1 MGNLV
6 SKQLPGVSFRQWL
19 QDRAF
24 NGSSAEVRRNAQ
36 RLLNTTGDDGRVD
49 ERYKRETYWSTGN
62 DGSVTAPYAPGDQQG
77 KEGVYGYDYNGL
89 QTLANQYADIF
100 QNSQNIQYGGRG
112 NDNASA
118 SASSA
123 STRSAGGYYGGG
135 SNTAAAAAAAKE
147 AQEKRFYESLLNALP
162 GQKKVDSTR
171 IDEKYDT
178 SINDLSRQRKS
189 GMGNL
194 EREQNKLDRQ
204 RSKSYGQ
211 IQDDT
216 QKILQGA
223 NTTLGMYG
231 AGNSS
236 ATQMAAFGAADAA
249 NKQSGDITD
258 QYNEQTGDIMVA
270 RKDLEDEF
278 EQKKAKTDDWKK
290 DQYHELDK
298 EYRNLENNYRGRIG
312 GQANLDAVVDTFKN
326 MRAPEVK
333 LKDLSKYKTDGLD
346 KVDLTGQV
354 QAPTLEP
361 HQAQKFFTSTTT
373 ANKKKK
379 EDDERDK
386 ADLLGL

>member
-1 MGNLV
+1 MANLV
-6 SKQLPGVSFRQWL
+6 SKHLPGVSFRQWA
-19 QDRAF
+19 QDRLAH
-24 NGSSAEVRRNAQ
+24 GSSAEVRRNMQ
-36 RLLNTTGDDGRVD
+36 RILDTTGDDGRVD

-89 QTLANQYADIF
+89 QALADYYADIF
-100 QNSQNIQYGGRG
+100 QNAPNIQYSGHIT
-112 NDNASA
+112 NNNTNSA
-118 SASSA
+118 PAPS
-123 STRSAGGYYGGG
+123 RSAGGYYSGGYDAER
-135 SNTAAAAAAAKE
+135 AARE

-162 GQKKVDSTR
+162 GQKKLDSER
-171 IDEKYDT
+171 IDAKYET
-178 SINDLSRQRKS
+178 SINDLSSQRKS
-189 GMGNL
+189 GMSNL
-194 EREQNKLDRQ
+194 DREQQKLDRQ

-236 ATQMAAFGAADAA
+236 ATQMAAFGASDAA
-249 NKQSGDITD
+249 NKQSSDITE
-258 QYNEQTGDIMVA
+258 QFNEQTGDISLA
-270 RKDLEDEF
+270 RKELEDEF

-290 DQYHELDK
+290 DQHHELDK

-312 GQANLDAVVDTFKN
+312 GQANLDAVVNTFKN
-326 MRAPEVK
+326 MKAPEVK
-333 LKDLSKYKTDGLD
+333 LKDLSDYKTDGLD
-346 KVDLTGQV
+346 QVDLTGQV

-361 HQAQKFFTSTTT
+361 NQAQKFFTATTS

-379 EDDERDK
+379 EEDERDK
-386 ADLLGL
+386 TDLLGL

>member
-1 MGNLV
+1 MGNIT
-6 SKQLPGVSFRQWL
+6 SKSLPGVTYRQWL

-24 NGSSAEVRRNAQ
+24 NGTSAEVRNQATA
-36 RLLNTTGDDGRVD
+36 LLQVVGDDGRID
-49 ERYKRETYWSTGN
+49 ARFIGNPFNAQTGGTGYNQESGQYYKYGPQGMNRIN
-62 DGSVTAPYAPGDQQG
+62 DQMIGA
-77 KEGVYGYDYNGL
+77 
-89 QTLANQYADIF
+89 F
-100 QNSQNIQYGGRG
+100 QSDNAIYGGDKPG
-112 NDNASA
+112 GGANS
-118 SASSA
+118 SSA
-123 STRSAGGYYGGG
+123 PTRSAGGYYSGGY
-135 SNTAAAAAAAKE
+135 NAAAAAAAAKE
-147 AQEKRFYESLLNALP
+147 AQEKRFYERLLNALP
-162 GQKKVDSTR
+162 GQKKLDSNR

-178 SINDLSRQRKS
+178 SINDLSSQRKS

-194 EREQNKLDRQ
+194 DREQSKLDRQ

-258 QYNEQTGDIMVA
+258 QYNEQTGDIMIA

-312 GQANLDAVVDTFKN
+312 GQANLDAVVNTFKN

-333 LKDLSKYKTDGLD
+333 LKDLSNYKTDGLD
-346 KVDLTGQV
+346 QVDLTNQV

-379 EDDERDK
+379 EDDDQDK
-386 ADLLGL
+386 TSRLGL

>member
-1 MGNLV
+1 MANIT
-6 SKQLPGVSFRQWL
+6 SKSLPGVTYRQWL

-24 NGSSAEVRRNAQ
+24 NGSSAEIRNQANA
-36 RLLNTTGDDGRVD
+36 LLQVVGDDGRID
-49 ERYKRETYWSTGN
+49 ARFIGNPFNAQTGGTGYNQESGQYYKYGPQGMNRIN
-62 DGSVTAPYAPGDQQG
+62 DQMMGA
-77 KEGVYGYDYNGL
+77 
-89 QTLANQYADIF
+89 F
-100 QNSQNIQYGGRG
+100 QSENVKYGGVA
-112 NDNASA
+112 NSKPTP
-118 SASSA
+118 
-123 STRSAGGYYGGG
+123 TRSAGGYYGGG
-135 SNTAAAAAAAKE
+135 YNAAAAAKE
-147 AQEKRFYESLLNALP
+147 AQEKRFYERLLNALP
-162 GQKKVDSTR
+162 GQKKLDSNR

-178 SINDLSRQRKS
+178 SINDLSSQRKS

-194 EREQNKLDRQ
+194 DREQSKLDRQ

-258 QYNEQTGDIMVA
+258 QYNEQTGDIMIA

-312 GQANLDAVVDTFKN
+312 GQANLDAVVNTFKN

-333 LKDLSKYKTDGLD
+333 LKDLSNYKTDGLD
-346 KVDLTGQV
+346 QVDLTNQV

-379 EDDERDK
+379 EDDDQDK
-386 ADLLGL
+386 ASRLGL